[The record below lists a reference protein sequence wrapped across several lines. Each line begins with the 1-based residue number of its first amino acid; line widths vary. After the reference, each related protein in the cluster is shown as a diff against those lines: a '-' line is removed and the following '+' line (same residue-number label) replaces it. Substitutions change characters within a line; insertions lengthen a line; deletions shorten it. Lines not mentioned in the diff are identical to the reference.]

1 MPLSSSA
8 EVAMDSQKER
18 KKKEDAW
25 FHDNEKKLLTKLRNE
40 REARMK
46 EKIQESDRKHRE
58 ELKKAHWMCC
68 PKCGQPMVEK
78 DHKGVL
84 VDVCTFCEGVFFDRG
99 ELEDLLD
106 KEIEARRSFFFD
118 LLGLS

>member
-8 EVAMDSQKER
+8 EVAMDNQKER

-25 FHDNEKKLLTKLRNE
+25 FRENEKKLLTKLRTE

-46 EKIQESDRKHRE
+46 DKLEETDRRQRE
-58 ELKKAHWMCC
+58 ELKKAHFLCC
-68 PKCGQPMVEK
+68 PKCGHGMEAK
-78 DHKGVL
+78 DYKGVQ
-84 VDVCTFCEGVFFDRG
+84 VEVCTFCEGVFFDRG

>member
-1 MPLSSSA
+1 
-8 EVAMDSQKER
+8 MDSQKER

>member
-1 MPLSSSA
+1 
-8 EVAMDSQKER
+8 MDSQKER

-25 FHDNEKKLLTKLRNE
+25 FHLNEKKLLEKLRVE

-46 EKIQESDRKHRE
+46 EKLAESDRKHRE
-58 ELKKAHWMCC
+58 ELKKAHWLCC
-68 PKCGQPMVEK
+68 PKCGHGMETR
-78 DHKGVL
+78 DHKGTEVE
-84 VDVCTFCEGVFFDRG
+84 VCTFCEGVFFDRG
-99 ELEDLLD
+99 ELEQLLD